1 MNQIPVQNEQN
12 SVKEKIEYINK
23 SILDVNITKT
33 HKKRKSMAFIGNII
47 NTLNEGHNSVER
59 DKENQDN
66 LDRLYEEQRRIRK
79 TQELKKFIKVKRS
92 KHKTTYELFEKNK
105 TFFQQNKITL
115 LKLIDYI
122 REIDKEE
129 KEEKMRKRKEIKEKD
144 KAIKKEIDLT
154 IIAPIKFKNYIL
166 AIDSNIN
173 KLDIQKTNNYNKIS
187 KLCHKTNEY
196 NVISGKVEYFKNRS
210 KSYKIK
216 SLNKEEI
223 IRYKKIKY
231 DLSELII
238 SLNEINII
246 CFGIENKK
254 EYKSQNGIDIND
266 LRINKKRKDNN
277 LSKLKKIEKIMQKI
291 ENENIMKKII
301 KEKKIPLNCIF
312 CINCKECFDIIEKD
326 KHKEHFTVKV
336 DDFKIEE
343 EDLDSDEKLNIIY
356 QNLKKSQKKI
366 IKYGNKK
373 IIKYYGKLLFSLY
386 DIIMNN
392 NSYEELYLS
401 IININKDY
409 IYELES
415 GTFSEIFKN
424 LFLLFCQ
431 KISQLTYLKAKELSF
446 FELGEE
452 IETKSSELD
461 DDILFEQKIE
471 NNKN

>member
-1 MNQIPVQNEQN
+1 M
-12 SVKEKIEYINK
+12 
-23 SILDVNITKT
+23 
-33 HKKRKSMAFIGNII
+33 
-47 NTLNEGHNSVER
+47 
-59 DKENQDN
+59 
-66 LDRLYEEQRRIRK
+66 
-79 TQELKKFIKVKRS
+79 
-92 KHKTTYELFEKNK
+92 
-105 TFFQQNKITL
+105 
-115 LKLIDYI
+115 
-122 REIDKEE
+122 
-129 KEEKMRKRKEIKEKD
+129 
-144 KAIKKEIDLT
+144 
-154 IIAPIKFKNYIL
+154 
-166 AIDSNIN
+166 
-173 KLDIQKTNNYNKIS
+173 
-187 KLCHKTNEY
+187 
-196 NVISGKVEYFKNRS
+196 
-210 KSYKIK
+210 
-216 SLNKEEI
+216 
-223 IRYKKIKY
+223 
-231 DLSELII
+231 
-238 SLNEINII
+238 
-246 CFGIENKK
+246 
-254 EYKSQNGIDIND
+254 
-266 LRINKKRKDNN
+266 
-277 LSKLKKIEKIMQKI
+277 
-291 ENENIMKKII
+291 
-301 KEKKIPLNCIF
+301 NCIF

-343 EDLDSDEKLNIIY
+343 EDLDSDEKLNIMY
-356 QNLKKSQKKI
+356 QNLKKLQKKI

-424 LFLLFCQ
+424 LLLLFCQ